1 MKKIVILATL
11 FLLLSGIAYAA
22 CTDSDN
28 GPNYAEKGQT
38 KIISGKEDICIISA
52 SAEVRTDESQ
62 YLKEYFCDNNDQI
75 DYDIIDCVR
84 EGFAGCEFG
93 ACVGGSAGAKAQDVN
108 YTPPPPEPS
117 CGNMI
122 VDEGEDCDPMNK
134 MCFDDD
140 GNIGLCNADCKC
152 EIKIRKDGAQ
162 ADTDDATD
170 SSDSG
175 DNSDAQDD
183 SANVEIDTPVEVDTA
198 PEPAPVVVKD
208 DDADNKQIT
217 VTIAEKPKKEEP
229 TGFFSRIWA
238 WFAGLFS

>member
-1 MKKIVILATL
+1 MKRIVILATL

-28 GPNYAEKGQT
+28 GPNYAEKGYT

-62 YLKEYFCDNNDQI
+62 HLKEYFCDNNDQI

-93 ACVGGSAGAKAQDVN
+93 ECVGGTAGAKAQDSN
-108 YTPPPPEPS
+108 YTPPAPVPY
-117 CGNMI
+117 CGDSI
-122 VDEGEDCDPMNK
+122 VDPGEDCDPMNK

-140 GNIGLCNADCKC
+140 GNIGLCNAECLC
-152 EIKIRKDGAQ
+152 EIKITKDGSK
-162 ADTDDATD
+162 ADSSDTVD
-170 SSDSG
+170 SSDSS
-175 DNSDAQDD
+175 DNSDTQDD
-183 SANVEIDTPVEVDTA
+183 SANIEIDTPVEVDTA
-198 PEPAPVVVKD
+198 PEPAPVVVSGDDSKD
-208 DDADNKQIT
+208 NQIT

-229 TGFFSRIWA
+229 KGFFSRIWA
-238 WFAGLFS
+238 WIAGLFS